1 MSRRALLALSAASTA
16 FLLVIAGA
24 VASYAL
30 PRAQPSAGNTRLPGN
45 HAVLS
50 AIARPEPQ
58 PAVSGPVFEREDD
71 GEARETHT
79 RTTAHREDDDG

>member
-16 FLLVIAGA
+16 FILVIAGA

-30 PRAQPSAGNTRLPGN
+30 PRAQPSPANTRLPGN
-45 HAVLS
+45 PAVLS

-58 PAVSGPVFEREDD
+58 PAVSGPVFERLRRRD
-71 GEARETHT
+71 GLGRHEAGPRGA
-79 RTTAHREDDDG
+79 RPAR